1 MFDRLTENPQTV
13 AAGIV
18 GLLGCLL
25 VVAGL
30 IFKDS
35 SVKDAGLVIATGAA
49 GYLGLVVRSN
59 AASKQAVQTIK
70 QDIQHVEGEAVKKAE
85 EVAAAVAKE
94 KVAEGQPPRIVN
106 G

>member
-1 MFDRLTENPQTV
+1 MDDFLIAFV
-13 AAGIV
+13 AALVAMAVID
-18 GLLGCLL
+18 GLW
-25 VVAGL
+25 
-30 IFKDS
+30 
-35 SVKDAGLVIATGAA
+35 
-49 GYLGLVVRSN
+49 LGLVARSN